1 MTRYITHISI
11 APAASMGQL
20 TLAPDGHT
28 AALNTKG
35 AQWHP
40 VPLTGLAAMEVS
52 DEVADGRH
60 TVTAK
65 LTATL
70 CGRYTPMA
78 GPVAVLLTCADCTRL
93 LLGTGERPMP
103 AVTLAD
109 TLPDKAAERSAQ
121 TMTVS
126 YAARPLALL
135 GS

>member
-1 MTRYITHISI
+1 MTRYITHLSL

-20 TLAPDGHT
+20 TLGPDGHT
-28 AALNTKG
+28 AALSTKG
-35 AQWHP
+35 AQWRP
-40 VPLTGLAAMEVS
+40 VPTTGLAAMEVT

-60 TVTAK
+60 TVTTK

-78 GPVAVLLTCADCTRL
+78 GPVAVLLTCADGTRL

-121 TMTVS
+121 VLTIS
-126 YAARPLALL
+126 YSSRPLALINN
-135 GS
+135 

>member
-1 MTRYITHISI
+1 MTRYITHISL

-20 TLAPDGHT
+20 TLGPDGHT
-28 AALNTKG
+28 AAIDTKG
-35 AQWHP
+35 AQWHT
-40 VPLTGLAAMEVS
+40 VPTTGLAALEVN

-60 TVTAK
+60 TCSAK

-78 GPVAVLLTCADCTRL
+78 GPVAVMLTCADGTRM

-103 AVTLAD
+103 AVTLPD

-121 TMTVS
+121 TLTITYS
-126 YAARPLALL
+126 SRPLALMNR
-135 GS
+135 

>member
-1 MTRYITHISI
+1 MTRYITHLSL

-20 TLAPDGHT
+20 TLAPDGQT

-40 VPLTGLAAMEVS
+40 VPITGLAAMEVS
-52 DEVADGRH
+52 DEAADGRH
-60 TVTAK
+60 TVTTK

-70 CGRYTPMA
+70 CGRYTPLA
-78 GPVAVLLTCADCTRL
+78 GPVAALLTCADGTRL

-121 TMTVS
+121 TLAIS
-126 YAARPLALL
+126 YPSRPLALINN
-135 GS
+135 

>member
-1 MTRYITHISI
+1 MTRYITHLSL

-20 TLAPDGHT
+20 TLAPDGQT

-35 AQWHP
+35 ALWHP
-40 VPLTGLAAMEVS
+40 VPITGLAAMEVS
-52 DEVADGRH
+52 DEAADGRH
-60 TVTAK
+60 AVSTKV
-65 LTATL
+65 TATL

-78 GPVAVLLTCADCTRL
+78 GPVAALLTCADGTRL

-121 TMTVS
+121 TITVS
-126 YAARPLALL
+126 YGARPLALL
-135 GS
+135 SS

>member
-1 MTRYITHISI
+1 MTRYITHISL

-20 TLAPDGHT
+20 TLGPDGHT
-28 AALNTKG
+28 AALDTKG
-35 AQWHP
+35 AQWHT
-40 VPLTGLAAMEVS
+40 VPTTGLAAMEVN

-78 GPVAVLLTCADCTRL
+78 GPVAVLLTCADGTLL

-103 AVTLAD
+103 AVTLPD

-121 TMTVS
+121 TITVS
-126 YAARPLALL
+126 YASRPLALM

>member
-1 MTRYITHISI
+1 MTRYITHLSL

-20 TLAPDGHT
+20 TLGPDGHT

-40 VPLTGLAAMEVS
+40 VPITGLAAMEVS

-70 CGRYTPMA
+70 CGRYTPLA
-78 GPVAVLLTCADCTRL
+78 GPVAALLTCADGTRL

-121 TMTVS
+121 TITVS
-126 YAARPLALL
+126 YGARPLALL
-135 GS
+135 SS

>member
-1 MTRYITHISI
+1 MTRYITHINL

-20 TLAPDGHT
+20 TLGPDGHT
-28 AALNTKG
+28 AALDTKG
-35 AQWHP
+35 AQWHT
-40 VPLTGLAAMEVS
+40 VPTTGLAAMEVN

-60 TVTAK
+60 TCSAK

-70 CGRYTPMA
+70 CGRYTPLA
-78 GPVAVLLTCADCTRL
+78 GPVAVLLTCADGTRL

-103 AVTLAD
+103 AVTLPD

-121 TMTVS
+121 TIKVS
-126 YAARPLALL
+126 YPSRPLALM

>member
-1 MTRYITHISI
+1 MTRYITHLSL

-20 TLAPDGHT
+20 TLAPDGQT

-35 AQWHP
+35 ALWHP
-40 VPLTGLAAMEVS
+40 VPTTGLAAMEVT
-52 DEVADGRH
+52 DDVADGRH
-60 TVTAK
+60 TVSTK
-65 LTATL
+65 VTATL

-78 GPVAVLLTCADCTRL
+78 GPVAVLLTCADGTRL

-121 TMTVS
+121 AITVS
-126 YAARPLALL
+126 YPSRPLALL
-135 GS
+135 SS

>member
-1 MTRYITHISI
+1 MTRYITHINL

-20 TLAPDGHT
+20 TLGPDGHT

-35 AQWHP
+35 AQWDT
-40 VPLTGLAAMEVS
+40 VPTTGLAAMEVN

-60 TVTAK
+60 TCSAK

-78 GPVAVLLTCADCTRL
+78 GPVAVLLTCADGTRL

-121 TMTVS
+121 TLTITYS
-126 YAARPLALL
+126 SRPLALMNR
-135 GS
+135 

>member
-1 MTRYITHISI
+1 MTRYITHISL

-28 AALNTKG
+28 AALSTKG
-35 AQWHP
+35 AQWHT
-40 VPLTGLAAMEVS
+40 VPTTGLAAMEVS
-52 DEVADGRH
+52 DDVADGRH

-78 GPVAVLLTCADCTRL
+78 GPVAVLLTCADGTRL

-103 AVTLAD
+103 AVTLPD

-121 TMTVS
+121 TLTITYS
-126 YAARPLALL
+126 SRPLALMNR
-135 GS
+135 

>member
-1 MTRYITHISI
+1 MTRYITHISL

-20 TLAPDGHT
+20 TLGPDGHT
-28 AALNTKG
+28 AALNTTG

-40 VPLTGLAAMEVS
+40 VPTTGLAAMEVS

-60 TVTAK
+60 TVTTKA
-65 LTATL
+65 TATL

-78 GPVAVLLTCADCTRL
+78 GPVAVQLTCADGTRL

-103 AVTLAD
+103 VVTLAD

-121 TMTVS
+121 TITFS

>member
-1 MTRYITHISI
+1 MTRYITHLSL

-20 TLAPDGHT
+20 TLGPDGHT

-35 AQWHP
+35 AQWHH
-40 VPLTGLAAMEVS
+40 VPTTGLAAMEVN

-60 TVTAK
+60 TVTTK

-78 GPVAVLLTCADCTRL
+78 GPVAVLLTCADGTRL

-126 YAARPLALL
+126 YAARPLALMNN
-135 GS
+135 

>member
-1 MTRYITHISI
+1 MTRYITHLSL

-20 TLAPDGHT
+20 TLGPDGHT
-28 AALNTKG
+28 AALDTKG
-35 AQWHP
+35 AQWHT
-40 VPLTGLAAMEVS
+40 VPTTGLAAMEVS

-60 TVTAK
+60 TVTTK

-70 CGRYTPMA
+70 CGRYAPMA
-78 GPVAVLLTCADCTRL
+78 GPVAVLLTCADGTRL

-109 TLPDKAAERSAQ
+109 TLPDKASERSAQ

>member
-1 MTRYITHISI
+1 MTRYITHLSL

-20 TLAPDGHT
+20 TLFPDGHT

-40 VPLTGLAAMEVS
+40 VPTTGLAAMEVS

-60 TVTAK
+60 TVTTK

-78 GPVAVLLTCADCTRL
+78 GPVAVLLTCADGTRL

-109 TLPDKAAERSAQ
+109 TLPDKASERSAQ

>member
-1 MTRYITHISI
+1 MTRYITHISL

-35 AQWHP
+35 AQWHT
-40 VPLTGLAAMEVS
+40 VPITGLAAMEVS
-52 DEVADGRH
+52 DEAADGRH
-60 TVTAK
+60 AVSTKV
-65 LTATL
+65 TATL
-70 CGRYTPMA
+70 CGRYTPLA
-78 GPVAVLLTCADCTRL
+78 GPVAALLTCADGTRL

-121 TMTVS
+121 TITVS
-126 YAARPLALL
+126 YAARPLALM